1 MFAALIGLAV
11 VATSCSRQPSAGQQ
25 RIWAAE
31 LGRLQAEQDSLRSRL
46 ADLIAKDE
54 QIARI
59 PDGEVTIAVPTAFVR
74 TVIGRLFEDVA
85 KRITL
90 QLRGIKAHTAKTV
103 KKVVTI
109 GEFVVDVDVDR
120 VVGKIE
126 SKKPTITFGGDR
138 VTLALPVA
146 ITEGTG
152 EATIRFVWDGK
163 NVAGMACGDLD
174 VTKKV
179 TGKVVPASYVVSGS
193 LKLEKRGRRVVAT
206 PVFPETRLRIR
217 VKASQAAWDTV
228 NAILDEQRG
237 VCGFVLDKVD
247 VPGILKRVTEEKGF
261 NIRVPVDKLKP
272 MIVPAGVSDSVTVA
286 GRTLAIWAETHTV
299 RIDPDAI
306 WYSANV
312 RLERAG
318 IPAPAPPPSGPD
330 PSP

>member
-1 MFAALIGLAV
+1 MRMRGFTLAALLGLAG
-11 VATSCSRQPSAGQQ
+11 VATSCSRQPSADQQ
-25 RIWAAE
+25 RTWAAE
-31 LGRLQAEQDSLRSRL
+31 LGRLQAEQDSLRRRT

-54 QIARI
+54 RIARI
-59 PDGEVTIAVPTAFVR
+59 PQGEVAIAVPTAFVR
-74 TVIGRLFEDVA
+74 TVIERLFEDVA

-90 QLRGIKAHTAKTV
+90 RLGGIKAHTAKTV
-103 KKVVTI
+103 KKVVTL
-109 GEFVVDVDVDR
+109 GEFVVDVDIDR

-126 SKKPTITFGGDR
+126 PKKPTVRFGGDR
-138 VTLALPVA
+138 VSLALPVA
-146 ITEGTG
+146 VTEGTG

-179 TGKVVPASYVVSGS
+179 TGDVVPASYVVSGS

-206 PVFPETRLRIR
+206 PFFPETRVRIR
-217 VKASQAAWDTV
+217 VKPSPAAWDTV
-228 NAILDEQRG
+228 NAILDEKRG

-261 NIRVPVDKLKP
+261 NVRLPLNKLRP
-272 MIVPAGVSDSVTVA
+272 AIVPAGVSDSVTVA

-318 IPAPAPPPSGPD
+318 IPAPPPRP
-330 PSP
+330 